1 MQDSLEQFIIAHK
14 QDFDVLETDD
24 RLWQRI
30 DQELH
35 RAPDAKQIPF
45 WARTWKY
52 AASIAALV
60 GLAGFLLW
68 QNMGPVQ
75 QDTSELASSTQN
87 ELYPEELT
95 EVESYYASMISTQME
110 LIRDYRAEGVSID
123 AGMMTEIEELN
134 QSYRELQEELLRT
147 EDKELIVGEMINNL
161 TLQLNLLNQQLTI
174 LERIKELK
182 YGDQILS

>member
-45 WARTWKY
+45 WAKTWKY
-52 AASIAALV
+52 AASIVALV

-68 QNMGPVQ
+68 QYGP
-75 QDTSELASSTQN
+75 TAKPCTEPAMTEAPTLF
-87 ELYPEELT
+87 PEELT
-95 EVESYYASMISTQME
+95 EVESYYASMISSQIA
-110 LIRDYRAEGVSID
+110 LISDYRKEGVSID
-123 AGMMTEIEELN
+123 ADMMAQIDELN
-134 QSYRELQEELLRT
+134 RSYNELKDELLRT
-147 EDKELIVGEMINNL
+147 EDKELIVREMIKNR
-161 TLQLNLLNQQLTI
+161 TLQLDLLNQQLII